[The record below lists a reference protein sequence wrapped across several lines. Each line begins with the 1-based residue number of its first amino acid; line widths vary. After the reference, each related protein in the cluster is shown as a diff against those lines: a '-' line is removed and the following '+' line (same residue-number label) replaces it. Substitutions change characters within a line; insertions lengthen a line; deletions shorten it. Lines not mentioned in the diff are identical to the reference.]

1 MDQIPWSSGIYSR
14 DARMVQ
20 QPQINK
26 KYHFKMED
34 KNYLSISTGTEKTSD
49 EVQHLF
55 IINSFNK
62 VVTERT

>member
-20 QPQINK
+20 QPQINM